1 MLCPFIIR
9 FINRHVLDE
18 RRLLAYM
25 DSPFVMKL
33 YGTYQTPH
41 TLVMVTEPLSCGD
54 LWSIIY
60 ETPPFSENNGLPFEL
75 AAFYATCL
83 VWGLSHIHEKGVVY
97 RDLKPENIMLDDK
110 GYIRII
116 DFGFSKRVP
125 YTKKD
130 SSGVVKVLAKTYTLC
145 GTPGMGHCIL
155 LLLCHIPSTIHPD
168 VALLCHILSTIYPNF
183 VMSYTIYHL
192 SCYCY
197 VIISCLVMSGHA
209 LSFLV
214 LYLMLGEESL

>member
-1 MLCPFIIR
+1 VVDTCDDSGDEDEDDMKCMCHDCDLITATTTTTTYFYYFYYYYCVFCITDHHFV

-41 TLVMVTEPLSCGD
+41 TLVMVSEPLNCGD

-60 ETPPFSENNGLPFEL
+60 ETPPFSENNGLPFDL

-130 SSGVVKVLAKTYTLC
+130 SVGVVKVLAKTYTLC
-145 GTPGMGHCIL
+145 GTPGMKLHHHHL
-155 LLLCHIPSTIHPD
+155 IPSSS
-168 VALLCHILSTIYPNF
+168 ILS
-183 VMSYTIYHL
+183 
-192 SCYCY
+192 
-197 VIISCLVMSGHA
+197 
-209 LSFLV
+209 
-214 LYLMLGEESL
+214 

>member
-1 MLCPFIIR
+1 
-9 FINRHVLDE
+9 
-18 RRLLAYM
+18 M

-60 ETPPFSENNGLPFEL
+60 ETPPFSENNGLPYEL

-145 GTPGMGHCIL
+145 GTPGMRHC
-155 LLLCHIPSTIHPD
+155 
-168 VALLCHILSTIYPNF
+168 ILSTIYPA
-183 VMSYTIYHL
+183 VAMSYTICLL
-192 SCYCY
+192 SCCSY
-197 VIISCLVMSGHA
+197 VLSCLVMSGHA

-214 LYLMLGEESL
+214 LYLMLGEEAL

>member
-1 MLCPFIIR
+1 MLSVSLITIQLL
-9 FINRHVLDE
+9 INRHVLDE

-41 TLVMVTEPLSCGD
+41 TLVMVSEPLNCGD

-60 ETPPFSENNGLPFEL
+60 ETPPFSENNGLPFDL
-75 AAFYATCL
+75 ASFYATCL

-130 SSGVVKVLAKTYTLC
+130 SSGVVKVLAKAYTIC
-145 GTPGMGHCIL
+145 GTPGMKHHYHHHHHL
-155 LLLCHIPSTIHPD
+155 IPSSSI
-168 VALLCHILSTIYPNF
+168 
-183 VMSYTIYHL
+183 MS
-192 SCYCY
+192 
-197 VIISCLVMSGHA
+197 
-209 LSFLV
+209 
-214 LYLMLGEESL
+214 

>member
-1 MLCPFIIR
+1 
-9 FINRHVLDE
+9 
-18 RRLLAYM
+18 M
-25 DSPFVMKL
+25 DSPFVMRL

-41 TLVMVTEPLSCGD
+41 TLVMVSEPLNCGD

-60 ETPPFSENNGLPFEL
+60 ETPPFSENNGLPFDL
-75 AAFYATCL
+75 ASFYATCL

-130 SSGVVKVLAKTYTLC
+130 SSGVVKVLAKAYTIC
-145 GTPGMGHCIL
+145 GTPGKNHHHLI
-155 LLLCHIPSTIHPD
+155 S
-168 VALLCHILSTIYPNF
+168 SS
-183 VMSYTIYHL
+183 SYTIIFYH
-192 SCYCY
+192 
-197 VIISCLVMSGHA
+197 
-209 LSFLV
+209 V
-214 LYLMLGEESL
+214 LM